1 MRLVILFFSCRRRH
15 TSCALVTGV
24 QTFAL
29 PISDPRRLALVRL
42 VLLLECRVLPDE
54 NRWTEQLHRLRCDV
68 ILEVEG
74 DRLSD
79 AQRSVYVINL
89 ADQVVRCQQQSGGAL
104 GLRSD
109 AVQYW
114 AEGGSLVWLEVLDK
128 TEKSLGRVVA
138 LTRTLSHCPQ
148 EQPGERIGRDNE

>member
-89 ADQVVRCQQQSGGAL
+89 ADQVVRGQQQSGGAL
-104 GLRSD
+104 GLRRD

-114 AEGGSLVWLEVLDK
+114 AEGVSLVWLEVLA
-128 TEKSLGRVVA
+128 TTAKSLGRIVELDRAVYHRPPDQ
-138 LTRTLSHCPQ
+138 T
-148 EQPGERIGRDNE
+148 GEIGRATV

>member
-1 MRLVILFFSCRRRH
+1 MTAYDMR
-15 TSCALVTGV
+15 
-24 QTFAL
+24 
-29 PISDPRRLALVRL
+29 ISYWISVVCSSELERCQGTADCVRAEPRRLALVRL

-89 ADQVVRCQQQSGGAL
+89 ADQVVRGQQQSGGAL

-114 AEGGSLVWLEVLDK
+114 AEE
-128 TEKSLGRVVA
+128 
-138 LTRTLSHCPQ
+138 
-148 EQPGERIGRDNE
+148 IGRGGKGGGRTG